1 MLKKFFWIIIIIIE
15 AAITIFAITKIYK
28 EYKLSKTIDEKIL
41 FFLILFIF
49 LVPLLIYYI
58 DIYDIPSKFNWLKN
72 SFSERWFNFITTYIS
87 SIFGAV
93 IGAVVLILMTIHQ
106 MDRQD
111 EKDKE
116 TLRINNMPLLSYEIS
131 RNAGEINLENL
142 FITNCEKGNSVD
154 FELKIK
160 NLGMNAIK
168 KAFIEFSSI
177 DFSSSYYNWLAS
189 GGCIDKGD
197 SIKIYRYLEIPEGK
211 HLINATIYYCDL
223 INNWYSQT
231 VIIELESTNQFDKTG
246 CIFNFGI
253 VIEDEKFIKGAPKD
267 LMKLL

>member
-1 MLKKFFWIIIIIIE
+1 MFKNVIWTIGIIIE
-15 AAITIFAITKIYK
+15 IVIIIFASLKLYK
-28 EYKLSKTIDEKIL
+28 EYRLSKTIDEKVL
-41 FFLILFIF
+41 FFLIACIF

-58 DIYDIPSKFNWLKN
+58 DIYDIPSKLNWNKN
-72 SFSERWFNFITTYIS
+72 SDTERWFNFLATYIS

-93 IGAVVLILMTIHQ
+93 IGAVALILMTIHQ

-131 RNAGEINLENL
+131 KNDGETNLENL

-197 SIKIYRYLEIPEGK
+197 SIKIYRYLEISEGK

-231 VIIELESTNQFDKTG
+231 VIINLESTNQFDKNG

-253 VIEDEKFIKGAPKD
+253 VIEDEKFIKEAPRD

>member
-1 MLKKFFWIIIIIIE
+1 MLKSISWIIIIIIE
-15 AAITIFAITKIYK
+15 VAITIFAITKIYK

-58 DIYDIPSKFNWLKN
+58 DIFDIPSKINWFKN
-72 SFSERWFNFITTYIS
+72 SASERWFNFLVTYIS
-87 SIFGAV
+87 SIFGAI
-93 IGAVVLILMTIHQ
+93 IGAVALILMTIHQ

-116 TLRINNMPLLSYEIS
+116 ALRINNMPLLSYEIS
-131 RNAGEINLENL
+131 RNKGEVNLENL
-142 FITNCEKGNSVD
+142 FITNCGKGNIVD

-168 KAFIEFSSI
+168 KAFIEFSST

-189 GGCIDKGD
+189 GGCIDKD
-197 SIKIYRYLEIPEGK
+197 DCVKIYRYLKISEGK
-211 HLINATIYYCDL
+211 HIIRAVIYYCDL

-231 VIIELESTNQFDKTG
+231 VIINLESTNQFDKNG
-246 CIFNFGI
+246 RFFNIGI
-253 VIEDEKFIKGAPKD
+253 VIEDEKFINKYPKE
-267 LMKLL
+267 LMQLL